1 MYYNYE
7 KLFKKGV
14 FMSRPSPTNHEI
26 FFPEGEFIVSKTD
39 LKGKITYG
47 NELFIK
53 MSGYTESELIDA
65 PHSILRHP
73 DMPKA
78 VFKFLWDTISKGEEV
93 FAFVNNLAK
102 NGDNYWVQAQVT
114 PSYDDTGRI
123 IAYHSVRRKP
133 KRESVELL
141 SKVYAE
147 MLRIEKASG
156 VDASFNYLANILKSK
171 GVGYDEFILSL

>member
-1 MYYNYE
+1 MA
-7 KLFKKGV
+7 
-14 FMSRPSPTNHEI
+14 SPSPTNHEI

-39 LKGKITYG
+39 LKGRITYG

-53 MSGYTESELIDA
+53 ISGHSEEELIGA

-78 VFKFLWDTISKGEEV
+78 VFKLLWDTISKGEEI
-93 FAFVNNLAK
+93 FAFVNNIAK

-114 PSYDDTGRI
+114 PSYDDNGKI

-133 KRESVELL
+133 KRESVELI
-141 SKVYAE
+141 SKIYAE

-156 VDASFNYLANILKSK
+156 VDASFAYLANILKSK
-171 GVGYDEFILSL
+171 GVSYDELILSL

>member
-1 MYYNYE
+1 MA
-7 KLFKKGV
+7 
-14 FMSRPSPTNHEI
+14 SPSPTNHEI

-39 LKGKITYG
+39 LKGRITYG

-53 MSGYTESELIDA
+53 MSGYSEDELLDA

-73 DMPKA
+73 AMPKA
-78 VFKFLWDTISKGEEV
+78 VFNLLWDTINKGEEI

-123 IAYHSVRRKP
+123 IAFHSVRRKP
-133 KRESVELL
+133 KRESVELI
-141 SKVYAE
+141 SGVYAE

-156 VDASFNYLANILKSK
+156 VDASFAYLVNILNSK
-171 GVGYDEFILSL
+171 GVSYDELILSL

>member
-1 MYYNYE
+1 MN
-7 KLFKKGV
+7 
-14 FMSRPSPTNHEI
+14 RPTPTGKEI

-39 LKGKITYG
+39 LKGRITYG

-53 MSGYTESELIDA
+53 MSGYDEEELLGA

-78 VFKFLWDTISKGEEV
+78 VFKLLWDTISKGEEI

-102 NGDNYWVQAQVT
+102 NGDNYWVKAQVT
-114 PSYDDTGRI
+114 PSYDDRGNI

-133 KRESVELL
+133 KRESVELI
-141 SKVYAE
+141 SKVYTE
-147 MLRIEKASG
+147 MLRIEKSNG
-156 VDASFNYLANILKSK
+156 IEASFKYLVSILDSK
-171 GVGYDEFILSL
+171 GVGYDEFIFSL

>member
-1 MYYNYE
+1 
-7 KLFKKGV
+7 
-14 FMSRPSPTNHEI
+14 MSQATPTGKEI

-39 LKGKITYG
+39 LKGRIVYG

-53 MSGYTESELIDA
+53 MSGYTEEELLGA

-78 VFKFLWDTISKGEEV
+78 VFKLLWDTISKGEEI
-93 FAFVNNLAK
+93 FAFVNNLSKSGA
-102 NGDNYWVQAQVT
+102 NYWVEAQVT
-114 PSYDDTGRI
+114 PSYDDKGNI

-133 KRESVELL
+133 KKESIELV

-147 MLRIEKASG
+147 MLRIEKSSG
-156 VDASFNYLANILKSK
+156 VDASFKYLINILESK
-171 GVGYDEFILSL
+171 GVSYDEFIFSL

>member
-1 MYYNYE
+1 
-7 KLFKKGV
+7 
-14 FMSRPSPTNHEI
+14 MSGPSPTNREI
-26 FFPEGEFIVSKTD
+26 SFPEGEFIVSKTD
-39 LKGKITYG
+39 LKGRITYG

-53 MSGYTESELIDA
+53 MSGYEEEELLGA

-73 DMPKA
+73 SMPKA
-78 VFKFLWDTISKGEEV
+78 VFKLLWDTIAKGEEI

-102 NGDNYWVQAQVT
+102 NGDNYWVHAQVT

-133 KRESVELL
+133 KKESIELIA
-141 SKVYAE
+141 KVYAE

-156 VDASFNYLANILKSK
+156 VDASFNYLANILASK
-171 GVGYDEFILSL
+171 GVSYDEFIFTL